1 MGTRRFLTAAAL
13 ATVCLLRAQQ
23 PKAVSEK
30 SKAVAEK
37 SKGVAENPKAGAEK
51 PNAVGERPRAVAEK
65 PKAVEER
72 PKLGD
77 NSAGS
82 RGQPAHIIPLRDPEG
97 DTIQPGDHR
106 ALPFSV
112 SQTCGGE
119 CHDVSAVSHGWHFN
133 ATIPVFGNTLPGRP
147 AGRNGQPWLLMD
159 RATATQIPLSYRAW
173 PGTYR
178 PQQVGM
184 SEREFAIH
192 FGGRTAG
199 GFGPG
204 EHASESD
211 RARWLVSGNLEANCL
226 VCHDASPAYDQAEYA
241 NQVAKQN
248 FRYAPAAASG
258 LGLVTG
264 SSKQMP
270 DLFDYLLPNSVED
283 SLQPQVPKVE
293 YSPAN
298 FLPSGKVAF
307 DIVRTPKN
315 SQCYYCHTNTDTEFI
330 GDSRFK
336 GHEDIHL
343 VRGIG
348 CNDCHR
354 HGLDHMVTRGYESG
368 ALTCEGCHTEG
379 NSMGAPHPAHEGIP
393 AVHFAKMTCTAC
405 HSGPLPG
412 QNTRQ
417 FKNGMTHG
425 LGEFNVNKAPDAPP
439 HLYYPVFARNEEGKL
454 APNRMVWPAFWGRLQ
469 GGNVTPL
476 HPDTVKKAIA
486 KAKLSPTATIDEHWV
501 ESVLRVLDEDAP
513 SQGVAVYIAGGK
525 LHRLDSGKLRAED
538 NAQAQPYLWPIAHD
552 VRPATQALG
561 ARGCQDCHSTEA
573 AIFFGKVA
581 VDSPLASDRTTP
593 WTMNRF
599 EKNLDADYQ
608 VRLAGTW
615 KYRGLL
621 KAIGLGAAGILLL
634 FLLAYLFRAVDRLSA
649 ATVGRP
655 R

>member
-1 MGTRRFLTAAAL
+1 MGTARFCVAAAL
-13 ATVCLLRAQQ
+13 ALCLLEGQSPA
-23 PKAVSEK
+23 KLDK
-30 SKAVAEK
+30 
-37 SKGVAENPKAGAEK
+37 
-51 PNAVGERPRAVAEK
+51 
-65 PKAVEER
+65 

-97 DTIQPGDHR
+97 DTIQPGDRR

-119 CHDVSAVSHGWHFN
+119 CHDVAAVSRGWHFN
-133 ATIPVFGNTLPGRP
+133 ATQSNMP
-147 AGRNGQPWLLMD
+147 AGRNGQPWLLVD
-159 RATATQIPLSYRAW
+159 RETATQIPLSYRAW

-199 GFGPG
+199 GFGPEG
-204 EHASESD
+204 HATESD
-211 RARWLVSGNLEANCL
+211 RARWLVSGNLETNCL

-241 NQVAKQN
+241 NQVGKEN

-293 YSPAN
+293 YAPAD

-307 DIVRTPKN
+307 DIVRTPKS
-315 SQCYYCHTNTDTEFI
+315 SQCYYCHTNTDVAFT
-330 GDSRFK
+330 GADRFK

-343 VRGIG
+343 ARGID
-348 CNDCHR
+348 CNQCHR
-354 HGLDHMVTRGYESG
+354 HGLDHMVTRGYEPG
-368 ALTCEGCHTEG
+368 ALTCEGCHAEG
-379 NSMGAPHPAHEGIP
+379 NAMGAPHPDHEGIP
-393 AVHFAKMTCTAC
+393 PVHFAKMTCTAC
-405 HSGPLPG
+405 HSGPLPE
-412 QNTRQ
+412 QTTRQ

-425 LGEFNVNKAPDAPP
+425 LGEFNVNKSPDAPP

-454 APNRMVWPAFWGRLQ
+454 APNRMVWPSFWGRVQ

-476 HPDTVKKAIA
+476 APAQVKKAIA
-486 KAKLSPTATIDEHWV
+486 KAKLPPTATIDDHWV
-501 ESVLRVLDEDAP
+501 ESVLRVLDEDGP
-513 SQGVAVYIAGGK
+513 SAYIAGGK
-525 LHRLDSGKLRAED
+525 LHRLAGGQLHAED
-538 NAQAQPYLWPIAHD
+538 NAQAEPYLWPIAHD

-561 ARGCQDCHSTEA
+561 AKGCQDCHSTEA

-581 VDSPLASDRTTP
+581 VDSPLASERAAS

-599 EKNLDADYQ
+599 EKNLDVDYQ
-608 VRLAGTW
+608 SRLAQSW
-615 KYRGLL
+615 RYRGLL
-621 KAIGLGAAGILLL
+621 KGIGLGASAILLL
-634 FLLAYLFRAVDRLSA
+634 VILTYAVRAVDRLSA
-649 ATVGRP
+649 ATVGRS

>member
-1 MGTRRFLTAAAL
+1 MGTRFLTAVAL
-13 ATVCLLRAQQ
+13 ATVCLLPAQQ
-23 PKAVSEK
+23 PKAV
-30 SKAVAEK
+30 V
-37 SKGVAENPKAGAEK
+37 
-51 PNAVGERPRAVAEK
+51 EK
-65 PKAVEER
+65 PKAVVEK

-112 SQTCGGE
+112 TQTCGGE
-119 CHDVSAVSHGWHFN
+119 CHDVSAISRGWHFN
-133 ATIPVFGNTLPGRP
+133 ATQAGVP

-173 PGTYR
+173 TGTYR
-178 PQQVGM
+178 PQQIGM

-204 EHASESD
+204 EHASEGD
-211 RARWLVSGNLEANCL
+211 RARWLVSGNLEANCM
-226 VCHDASPAYDQAEYA
+226 VCHNASPAYDQAEYT
-241 NQVAKQN
+241 NQVAKEN

-293 YSPAN
+293 YSPTN

-307 DIVRTPKN
+307 DIVRTPKS
-315 SQCYYCHTNTDTEFI
+315 SQCYYCHTNTDTAFTGEA
-330 GDSRFK
+330 RFK

-348 CNDCHR
+348 CSDCHR
-354 HGLDHMVTRGYESG
+354 HGLDHMVARGYETG
-368 ALTCEGCHTEG
+368 ALTCEGCHAEG
-379 NSMGAPHPAHEGIP
+379 NAMGAPHPDHEGIP
-393 AVHFAKMTCTAC
+393 PVHFAKMTCTAC
-405 HSGPLPG
+405 HSGPLPE

-425 LGEFNVNKAPDAPP
+425 LGEFNVNKSPDAPP
-439 HLYYPVFARNEEGKL
+439 HLYYPVYARNDQGKL
-454 APNRMVWPAFWGRLQ
+454 APNRLVWPAFWGRVQ
-469 GGNVTPL
+469 GGTVTPI
-476 HPDTVKKAIA
+476 HPDQVKKAIA
-486 KAKLSPTATIDEHWV
+486 KAKLAPTATVDEQWV
-501 ESVLRVLDEDAP
+501 EAVLHVLDADGP
-513 SQGVAVYIAGGK
+513 SAYIAGGK
-525 LHRLDSGKLRAED
+525 LHRLDGGRLHAED
-538 NAQAQPYLWPIAHD
+538 SAQAEPYLWPIAHD
-552 VRPATQALG
+552 VRPATQSLG
-561 ARGCQDCHSTEA
+561 AKGCQDCHSTDSA
-573 AIFFGKVA
+573 FFFGKVA
-581 VDSPLASDRTTP
+581 VDSPLASDRATS
-593 WTMNRF
+593 WTMARF
-599 EKNLDADYQ
+599 EKGVNIEAQ
-608 VRLAGTW
+608 SRLAGTW
-615 KYRGLL
+615 KYRGML
-621 KAIGLGAAGILLL
+621 KLVGLSAAGLMLLV
-634 FLLAYLFRAVDRLSA
+634 LLAFVVRAVDRVSA
-649 ATVGRP
+649 AVGRT

>member
-1 MGTRRFLTAAAL
+1 MAAAL

-23 PKAVSEK
+23 PE
-30 SKAVAEK
+30 VA
-37 SKGVAENPKAGAEK
+37 AEK
-51 PNAVGERPRAVAEK
+51 PEVAAEK
-65 PKAVEER
+65 PKAAVKPKAVAAQAKVVEER

-97 DTIQPGDHR
+97 DTIQPGDRR

-112 SQTCGGE
+112 TQTCGGE

-133 ATIPVFGNTLPGRP
+133 AAQANVP
-147 AGRNGQPWLLMD
+147 AGRNGQPWLLLD

-184 SEREFAIH
+184 TEREFAMH

-204 EHASESD
+204 AHDSESD
-211 RARWLVSGNLEANCL
+211 RARWLVSGNLEVNCL
-226 VCHDASPAYDQAEYA
+226 VCHDASPRYDQAEYA
-241 NQVAKQN
+241 NQVAKEN

-307 DIVRTPKN
+307 DIVRTPKA
-315 SQCYYCHTNTDTEFI
+315 SQCYYCHTNTDTEFT
-330 GDSRFK
+330 GEARFK
-336 GHEDIHL
+336 GHEDIHML
-343 VRGIG
+343 RGIS
-348 CNDCHR
+348 CNECHR
-354 HGLDHMVTRGYESG
+354 HGLDHNVTRGYETG
-368 ALTCEGCHTEG
+368 TLTCEGCHAEG
-379 NSMGAPHPAHEGIP
+379 NAMGAPHPDHEGIP
-393 AVHFAKMTCTAC
+393 PVHFAKMTCTAC
-405 HSGPLPG
+405 HSGPLPE
-412 QNTRQ
+412 QNTRT

-425 LGEFNVNKAPDAPP
+425 LGEFNVNKAADAPP
-439 HLYYPVFARNEEGKL
+439 HLYYPVFARNEQGKL
-454 APNRMVWPAFWGRLQ
+454 APNRMVWPAFFARVQ
-469 GGNVTPL
+469 GGTLTPI
-476 HPDTVKKAIA
+476 HPDVVKKAMA
-486 KAKLSPTATIDEHWV
+486 KAKLPATATIDDRTL
-501 ESVLRVLDEDAP
+501 ESVLHVLDEDGP
-513 SQGVAVYIAGGK
+513 SGYVAGGK
-525 LHRLDSGKLRAED
+525 LHRLRGGAMVAEE

-561 ARGCQDCHSTEA
+561 AKGCQDCHSANA

-581 VDSPLASDRTTP
+581 VDSPLASDRTAP
-593 WTMNRF
+593 LTMNHF
-599 EKNLDADYQ
+599 EKNLDVDYQ
-608 VRLAGTW
+608 SRLAASW

-621 KAIGLGAAGILLL
+621 KIVGLSAAGILLL

-649 ATVGRP
+649 ATVGRW